1 MSYANTSITINFDE
15 WIDKRKEQKDDHD
28 WQKVDI
34 WIRDFQGLYYL
45 DRKCNLSGFMNAPH
59 ATYRN
64 NVVMATS
71 HNIDSL
77 EEFILHCEGESGEK
91 HIFLYDLHYNVG
103 MPKYYTILDPMT
115 FEPEYLDTP
124 IEHESKGWRI
134 RYGEI

>member
-1 MSYANTSITINFDE
+1 MSYVNTTITINFDE
-15 WIDKRKEQKDDHD
+15 WIDKRKEQKEEHD
-28 WQKVDI
+28 WTNL
-34 WIRDFQGLYYL
+34 WFRDFHGLRYL
-45 DRKCNLSGFMNAPH
+45 DRKCNLSGFMNGPY

-64 NVVMATS
+64 NAVAAVS

-77 EEFILHCEGESGEK
+77 EEFILHCEGEIGEK

-103 MPKYYTILDPMT
+103 MPVYYTKINPMT